1 MIYKYYID
9 IDTGG
14 LWRSHK
20 DEGASVYTSTIYE
33 HFISTNS
40 MDEETWLYKYPVLF
54 PNKMIEIFEFQ
65 KNLYI
70 EMRK

>member
-33 HFISTNS
+33 HFISTTRWMKKHGFINIQYYFL
-40 MDEETWLYKYPVLF
+40 TK
-54 PNKMIEIFEFQ
+54 
-65 KNLYI
+65 
-70 EMRK
+70 